1 MLKRTKRYEKTTG
14 IPGVGIKIAQ
24 ALKSIGIHQVR
35 DLKHRNPER
44 LYKLLEQTIGAHV
57 DKCVLYVF
65 RTAVYYASHEKH
77 DPDKLKWW
85 SWKDKK

>member
-1 MLKRTKRYEKTTG
+1 MKQQSESLES
-14 IPGVGIKIAQ
+14 IPGIGIKMAQ
-24 ALKSIGIHQVR
+24 VLKSIGIHRVR

-44 LYKLLEQTIGAHV
+44 LYILLEKTVGAHV

-65 RTAVYYASHEKH
+65 RAAVYYASHEEH

-85 SWKDKK
+85 NWKDKE

>member
-1 MLKRTKRYEKTTG
+1 MKKQSESLES
-14 IPGVGIKIAQ
+14 IPGVGIKITQ
-24 ALKSIGIHQVR
+24 TLKSIGIHKVR
-35 DLKHRNPER
+35 DLKNRNPER
-44 LYKLLEQTIGAHV
+44 LYKRLEQTAGAHV

-85 SWKDKK
+85 NWKD

>member
-1 MLKRTKRYEKTTG
+1 MKKQSESLES
-14 IPGVGIKIAQ
+14 IPGVGVKIAQ

-35 DLKHRNPER
+35 DLKNRNPER
-44 LYKLLEQTIGAHV
+44 QNKHLEQTIGAHV

-85 SWKDKK
+85 NWKD